1 MLRFEH
7 PHYAAIAA
15 ALVVVGGGAY
25 IALVSNL
32 APAPVVA
39 SPEPPPLPPPAASH
53 PNAPELTTLSIDT
66 LPANATVSMD
76 GTKIGIT
83 PLEIEVPKNTQQ
95 ITLEITLAGYTTL
108 RQFIVPDANQRLRLS
123 LTPAAT
129 TIARPASST
138 TATPSTSTTSATP
151 SASVTPSASAP
162 PSASAAPSG
171 SSYYR
176 FE

>member
-1 MLRFEH
+1 LLRFEH

-25 IALVSNL
+25 VALVSNL
-32 APAPVVA
+32 APTPVVA

-123 LTPAAT
+123 LTPAT
-129 TIARPASST
+129 TTARPAGST